1 LKQKLSVDFR
11 ARYGPWAIVAGAS
24 AGLGAAFAEQIA
36 AQGLNLVL
44 VARRREL
51 LEQVGAHL
59 VSTYGV
65 QVRTITLDLARDDAT
80 ATIAGAAADLDIG
93 LLVYNAAY
101 SVIGPFLDRSL
112 EDHLREVAAN
122 CRTPLGLAY
131 TYGQPMRRRG
141 KGGIILMSSLS
152 ALQGSALIANYA
164 ATKAY
169 NLLLAE
175 GLWEELRGAGVDVL
189 ACRAGAVSTPNYLK
203 SISRPAQTSAEPP
216 LGAMP
221 AEVVVADTLAG
232 LGRSGSLIP
241 GWNNQAAAFVMQRV
255 LPRGLAIRLM
265 GRVLRRLYSDYAAD
279 SQVDHPLPGPDR

>member
-1 LKQKLSVDFR
+1 VKRKLRADFR

-65 QVRTITLDLARDDAT
+65 QVRTIALDLARDDAS
-80 ATIAGAAADLDIG
+80 ARVAAAAEDLDIG
-93 LLVYNAAY
+93 LLVYNAAF
-101 SVIGPFLDRSL
+101 SAIGPFLDRSL
-112 EDHLREVAAN
+112 EDHLREIATN

-131 TYGQPMRRRG
+131 AFGQPMRRRG
-141 KGGIILMSSLS
+141 NGGIILMSSLS

-164 ATKAY
+164 ATQAY
-169 NLLLAE
+169 DLLLAE
-175 GLWEELRGAGVDVL
+175 GLWEELRGTGVDVI
-189 ACRAGAVSTPNYLK
+189 ACRAGAISTPNYLR
-203 SISRPAQTSAEPP
+203 SRSTSARPSTEPP
-216 LGAMP
+216 MGAMP
-221 AEVVVADTLAG
+221 AEVVVADTLAS
-232 LGRSGSLIP
+232 LGSGGSLIP
-241 GWNNQAAAFVMQRV
+241 GLNNQAAAFIMERV

-265 GRVLRRLYSDYAAD
+265 GRVLRDLYSDYSVD
-279 SQVDHPLPGPDR
+279 SQ